1 MKIQVKLNSTY
12 KWAIIDETYLVDMP
26 EEEILDYFGASTL
39 DDIQINELGQL
50 VLNGY
55 GQLVSHE
62 VIELKNCKN
71 DSITEVEVL
80 Q

>member
-12 KWAIIDETYLVDMP
+12 KWAII
-26 EEEILDYFGASTL
+26 EEDYEVIIEEQEVLDFFGASTL

-55 GQLVSHE
+55 GQLVSNTLLD
-62 VIELKNCKN
+62 VGDCKE
-71 DSITEVEVL
+71 DRIVDVEVL

>member
-12 KWAIIDETYLVDMP
+12 KWAIIEETYLVDMP

-39 DDIQINELGQL
+39 NDIQINELGQL

-55 GQLVSHE
+55 GQLVSNTLLD
-62 VIELKNCKN
+62 VGDCKE
-71 DSITEVEVL
+71 DRIVDVEVL

>member
-55 GQLVSHE
+55 GERISHE
-62 VIELKNCKN
+62 IIELKDCKN
-71 DSITEVEVL
+71 DSITEVEVV

>member
-12 KWAIIDETYLVDMP
+12 KWAIIEETYLVDMP

-55 GQLVSHE
+55 GQLVSNTLLD
-62 VIELKNCKN
+62 VGDCKE
-71 DSITEVEVL
+71 DRIVDVEVL

>member
-12 KWAIIDETYLVDMP
+12 KWAII
-26 EEEILDYFGASTL
+26 EEDYEVNIEEQDVLDFFGASTL

-55 GQLVSHE
+55 GQLVSNTILD
-62 VIELKNCKN
+62 VGDCKEDRIVN
-71 DSITEVEVL
+71 VEVV

>member
-12 KWAIIDETYLVDMP
+12 KWAII
-26 EEEILDYFGASTL
+26 EEDYEVNIEEQDVLDFFGASTL
-39 DDIQINELGQL
+39 DDIQINELVQL

-55 GQLVSHE
+55 GQLVSNTLLD
-62 VIELKNCKN
+62 VGDCKE
-71 DSITEVEVL
+71 DRIVDVEVL